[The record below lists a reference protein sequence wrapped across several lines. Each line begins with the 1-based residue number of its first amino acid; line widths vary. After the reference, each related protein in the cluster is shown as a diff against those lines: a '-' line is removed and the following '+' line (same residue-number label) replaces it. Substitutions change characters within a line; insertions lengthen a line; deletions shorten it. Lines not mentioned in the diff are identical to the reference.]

1 MGEKTEIRKS
11 RIVVKKI
18 AAFAC
23 MMFGIII
30 LSVTATIFTQT
41 NDASAAKKKTKQVD
55 EYITMSLKNGVL
67 TVKGKAEMADP
78 VSTTAYKKKNIKK
91 VVIKEG
97 VTAIGDN
104 VFKDCKK
111 LTSIKIA
118 STVKKIGIGAFENT
132 AIKSITIPKT
142 VKKLGELAFD
152 GCEKLENITM
162 PGNIGVIKVVYDDGN
177 DYVPS
182 PFIWNIGKSLK
193 KVKFTT
199 ALNLDILKRIGK
211 TENFE
216 VAANDPK
223 YKSVDGMIYSKD
235 EKTLIRIPLGRKKV
249 VIPESCTTVTAGSYG
264 YAIGDDIYGV
274 ESTMSEIV
282 FSKTV
287 TKIISDGT
295 SVDLGHYECKDIK
308 ITLNMDY
315 LDNESIQQLWASN
328 VCWEKSLKN
337 ELMRKGLAKLNE
349 ENERMLM
356 LSDGYLC
363 GYLTEDE
370 NDINK
375 IEKHE
380 TINGLVVPDNVKTI
394 GSKAFGGYYICSI
407 TLGSSVERVES
418 TAFGWLQGG
427 WRDDSLK
434 TYAIIYIKNNNIQI
448 AQDAFNIGDY
458 VNVIMI

>member
-1 MGEKTEIRKS
+1 M
-11 RIVVKKI
+11 
-18 AAFAC
+18 
-23 MMFGIII
+23 
-30 LSVTATIFTQT
+30 
-41 NDASAAKKKTKQVD
+41 
-55 EYITMSLKNGVL
+55 
-67 TVKGKAEMADP
+67 
-78 VSTTAYKKKNIKK
+78 
-91 VVIKEG
+91 
-97 VTAIGDN
+97 
-104 VFKDCKK
+104 
-111 LTSIKIA
+111 
-118 STVKKIGIGAFENT
+118 
-132 AIKSITIPKT
+132 
-142 VKKLGELAFD
+142 
-152 GCEKLENITM
+152 
-162 PGNIGVIKVVYDDGN
+162 
-177 DYVPS
+177 
-182 PFIWNIGKSLK
+182 
-193 KVKFTT
+193 KFTT

-235 EKTLIRIPLGRKKV
+235 RKTLIRIPLGRKKV

-394 GSKAFGGYYICSI
+394 GQRLYDHGIQCGYIGKWHLDGSDYFGNGRCP
-407 TLGSSVERVES
+407 E
-418 TAFGWLQGG
+418 GWDPEY
-427 WRDDSLK
+427 WYDMK
-434 TYAIIYIKNNNIQI
+434 TYLNELTDEEKVKSRNPKECYKDDFSEEFTYAHRCSNRAIKYLEKHQNNDFFLSVSYDEPHGPSLCPKPYNHMYDGFKFDSCPNFQDDLSKKTIYAKTL
-448 AQDAFNIGDY
+448 
-458 VNVIMI
+458 VW